1 MNRKLKNTLG
11 LVGLLILILLGG
23 GIFLF
28 VIQKGQIE
36 EREARVKDLK
46 AKDYNSD
53 ELRIQYEELVNR
65 SSSLDSILAS
75 RSFNIPANLSSI
87 KFYDFINDVS
97 SNFSPD
103 THVDIEFTES
113 EPDKEFFFYQYN
125 VTGGGDYNDL
135 YKLMMAKKKAAR
147 K

>member
-53 ELRIQYEELVNR
+53 ELRIQYEELADR

-75 RSFNIPANLSSI
+75 RTFNIPANLI
-87 KFYDFINDVS
+87 FTDATTRYWPEVRKFWITILDVAS
-97 SNFSPD
+97 GNFCRD
-103 THVDIEFTES
+103 VNH
-113 EPDKEFFFYQYN
+113 
-125 VTGGGDYNDL
+125 DY
-135 YKLMMAKKKAAR
+135 
-147 K
+147 